1 MAENKLK
8 ERWKAGKAAVN
19 GWLAIPSGF
28 SAEVM
33 AQCGWDS
40 VTVDMQHGVQD
51 YQTMVQCFQAMDRLP
66 VTKLVRV
73 PWNEPGIVGKVL
85 DGGAYGVICPMVNT
99 RGEAQALVSYCRYP
113 PKGQRSNGPIRA
125 AMYGVAGDDQKTA
138 NDEILVIPMIETR
151 QAVENID
158 EILDVPGIDAIY
170 VGPADLAFSL
180 GKTPKLD
187 TEDSE
192 QLGMYEVVLA
202 ACRKRGIY
210 PGIHCGEPAYAARM
224 IRMGFRLTTI
234 ANDSGLMAKA
244 AREAVAGVWQ
254 GVGEFR

>member
-99 RGEAQALVSYCRYP
+99 REEAQALVSYCRYP

-125 AMYGVAGDDQKTA
+125 AMYGVAGDYQKTA

-187 TEDSE
+187 FEDSE
-192 QLGMYEVVLA
+192 QLGMYESRAGGVPKARDLPRHPLRRA
-202 ACRKRGIY
+202 GL
-210 PGIHCGEPAYAARM
+210 CGAHDP
-224 IRMGFRLTTI
+224 
-234 ANDSGLMAKA
+234 DGLPPNHD
-244 AREAVAGVWQ
+244 RQ
-254 GVGEFR
+254 R

>member
-85 DGGAYGVICPMVNT
+85 DGGAYGMICPMVNT
-99 RGEAQALVSYCRYP
+99 REEAQALVSYCRYP

-125 AMYGVAGDDQKTA
+125 VMYGVAGDYQKTA
-138 NDEILVIPMIETR
+138 NDEILVIAPHMFAGPCFRAHRERPGRNRVSERCHVSCRSWRSPARDLRPAQRGATPIAPGH
-151 QAVENID
+151 QAERPRHK
-158 EILDVPGIDAIY
+158 E
-170 VGPADLAFSL
+170 
-180 GKTPKLD
+180 
-187 TEDSE
+187 
-192 QLGMYEVVLA
+192 
-202 ACRKRGIY
+202 R
-210 PGIHCGEPAYAARM
+210 AYQR
-224 IRMGFRLTTI
+224 
-234 ANDSGLMAKA
+234 
-244 AREAVAGVWQ
+244 
-254 GVGEFR
+254 

>member
-1 MAENKLK
+1 MHHGAPASG
-8 ERWKAGKAAVN
+8 ERWVIGCVGDIDGAN
-19 GWLAIPSGF
+19 PSVPPIAFRPMTPMVPMLGLWS
-28 SAEVM
+28 SASRRWI
-33 AQCGWDS
+33 GYRW
-40 VTVDMQHGVQD
+40 
-51 YQTMVQCFQAMDRLP
+51 
-66 VTKLVRV
+66 TKLVRV

-125 AMYGVAGDDQKTA
+125 AMYGVAGEYQKTA

-158 EILDVPGIDAIY
+158 DILYVRGIDAIY

-187 TEDSE
+187 SEDSE
-192 QLGMYEVVLA
+192 QLGM
-202 ACRKRGIY
+202 
-210 PGIHCGEPAYAARM
+210 
-224 IRMGFRLTTI
+224 
-234 ANDSGLMAKA
+234 
-244 AREAVAGVWQ
+244 
-254 GVGEFR
+254 

>member
-8 ERWKAGKAAVN
+8 ERWNTGKAAVN

-51 YQTMVQCFQAMDRLP
+51 YHTMVQCFQAMDRLP

-99 RGEAQALVSYCRYP
+99 RQEAQALVSYCRYP

-125 AMYGVAGDDQKTA
+125 AMYGVAGDYQKTA
-138 NDEILVIPMIETR
+138 N
-151 QAVENID
+151 D

-187 TEDSE
+187 SEDAE

-210 PGIHCGEPAYAARM
+210 PGIHCAEPAYAGRM

-244 AREAVAGVWQ
+244 AREAVAGVWRE
-254 GVGEFR
+254 VGEFR

>member
-1 MAENKLK
+1 
-8 ERWKAGKAAVN
+8 
-19 GWLAIPSGF
+19 
-28 SAEVM
+28 
-33 AQCGWDS
+33 
-40 VTVDMQHGVQD
+40 
-51 YQTMVQCFQAMDRLP
+51 MDRLP

-99 RGEAQALVSYCRYP
+99 REEAQALVSYCRYP

-125 AMYGVAGDDQKTA
+125 SMYGVAGTYQQTA

-187 TEDSE
+187 TEDAE

-202 ACRKRGIY
+202 ACRNRGIY
-210 PGIHCGEPAYAARM
+210 PGIHCADPAYAARM

-244 AREAVAGVWQ
+244 AREAVAGVWRE
-254 GVGEFR
+254 VGEFR